1 MGTIRTTTGTINS
14 LLSTFVTDYTN
25 GVLAVFGGASQPA
38 SAESTEAGTL
48 LLLFTVDGGAFTGG
62 QPTNGLNFGSPL
74 NGVVDKSS
82 TETWRGT
89 VLAAASTGTTATY
102 ARFYDN
108 SYTTGASTTAKRFD
122 MPILSVAGGYGLYMS
137 DTTLVAGQ
145 IKEVHAFP
153 VSIPLFVTG

>member
-1 MGTIRTTTGTINS
+1 MGTIRTTTGAVNS
-14 LLSTFVTDYTN
+14 LLSKHAADYAN
-25 GVLAVFGGASQPA
+25 GVLAVFGGASQPN
-38 SAESTEAGTL
+38 SAELAEAGTL
-48 LLLFTVDGGAFTGG
+48 LLLFTVDGEEFTPG
-62 QPTNGLNFGSPL
+62 QATNGLNFGTPV

-89 VLAAASTGTTATY
+89 VLAAASTGTPATY

-122 MPILSVAGGYGLYMS
+122 MPILSVSGGYGLYMS

-145 IKEVHAFP
+145 IREVDAFP
-153 VSIPLFVTG
+153 VNIPLFVTG